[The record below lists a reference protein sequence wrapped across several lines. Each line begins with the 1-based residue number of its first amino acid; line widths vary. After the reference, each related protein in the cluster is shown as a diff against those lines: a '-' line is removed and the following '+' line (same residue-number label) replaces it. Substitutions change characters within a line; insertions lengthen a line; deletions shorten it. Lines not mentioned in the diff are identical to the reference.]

1 MFTDSAKNPVWPRCY
16 FGSRDTW
23 RDWLSL
29 LSTKVIT
36 ITFISLWIP
45 SSDDHVQI
53 LSKLADDGDVD
64 SALYQ
69 SKSNVLQELILC
81 LRSYKSTC
89 LQPGNAWDLSIKQF
103 PGTPFSYTSIP
114 IHHQTVSGKTRMIF
128 FISEIFLFQIYPSVQ
143 GQIFG
148 RSSISFDGCDR
159 QSYNKLMAVIC
170 RFDRLFSPNS
180 FITIFTFRLF
190 QKKKKKE
197 TSTKIWPI
205 SDQNMIYLHIDPKV
219 STWFLFYWV
228 KIDIFAGENITWT

>member
-1 MFTDSAKNPVWPRCY
+1 MGSVNQTISWYSVFLYLYSNPTPNSVRENTD
-16 FGSRDTW
+16 
-23 RDWLSL
+23 
-29 LSTKVIT
+29 
-36 ITFISLWIP
+36 
-45 SSDDHVQI
+45 
-53 LSKLADDGDVD
+53 
-64 SALYQ
+64 
-69 SKSNVLQELILC
+69 
-81 LRSYKSTC
+81 
-89 LQPGNAWDLSIKQF
+89 DL
-103 PGTPFSYTSIP
+103 
-114 IHHQTVSGKTRMIF
+114 

-190 QKKKKKE
+190 QKKTKKKE

-219 STWFLFYWV
+219 ST
-228 KIDIFAGENITWT
+228 